1 MTDSIHDELRH
12 PAHRV
17 DTEDLA
23 ELRRIVRDLS
33 TVLSSVVHI
42 MERDARDG
50 GAPQPRQELLGEL
63 LDLANNVGE
72 RLDPERAGR
81 R

>member
-12 PAHRV
+12 REHRG
-17 DTEDLA
+17 DHEDLA

-42 MERDARDG
+42 MERDARDA
-50 GAPQPRQELLGEL
+50 GAPEPRQALLGEL
-63 LDLANNVGE
+63 LDLAYNVGE
-72 RLDPERAGR
+72 RLNPERAGR

>member
-12 PAHRV
+12 AAHRV
-17 DTEDLA
+17 DAEDLA
-23 ELRRIVRDLS
+23 ELCRIVRDLS

-42 MERDARDG
+42 MERDARDA
-50 GAPQPRQELLGEL
+50 GAPEPRQELLGEL
-63 LDLANNVGE
+63 LDLANTVGA
-72 RLDPERAGR
+72 RLDPDRDGR